1 VRYLIS
7 QFGVKKFFTVYQ
19 NAENSSVRYT
29 LKKEY
34 GLSIKELKKQAIKAY
49 QYEMD
54 FEEQ

>member
-1 VRYLIS
+1 MS
-7 QFGVKKFFTVYQ
+7 KNFFTVYQ

>member
-1 VRYLIS
+1 MEHMI
-7 QFGVKKFFTVYQ
+7 
-19 NAENSSVRYT
+19 AEKLLEIA